1 MTRPAC
7 PRRRTLRSD
16 RRGVAAVEFAL
27 VAPVMVVLLFGAIE
41 LGNAFRIQTKVNTAT
56 GQLAELIAGQQA
68 VTAPAGNLKDMCT
81 GAAMNLL
88 PFPTGSFTADIV
100 SGTNDHPSNRVANST
115 DSPTVQPYLD
125 WENVTSCATQDPSP
139 MGQYGAYALA
149 NTPSS
154 MLTLSGAPGYSS
166 GDFGMGYSVIVVQAT
181 YTYANVLP
189 LFLGRSITFS
199 AVAVARPRQN
209 STIKCTNT
217 AGTAACPALQ

>member
-1 MTRPAC
+1 MTRPAR
-7 PRRRTLRSD
+7 PARRTLRSD
-16 RRGVAAVEFAL
+16 RRGVAAVEFAI
-27 VAPVMVVLLFGAIE
+27 VAPVMVTLLFGAIE

-88 PFPTGSFTADIV
+88 PYPTGSFSADIV
-100 SGTNDHPSNRVANST
+100 SGTNDHPSNRTPGST
-115 DSPTVQPYLD
+115 DSTTVLPYPD
-125 WENVTSCATQDPSP
+125 WENTSSCPTTDASP

-154 MLTLSGAPGYSS
+154 MLTLSGAP
-166 GDFGMGYSVIVVQAT
+166 DNNFGMGYSVIVVQAT

-217 AGTAACPALQ
+217 AGTTACPALQ